1 MTRRSAMVAGLALA
15 ASLAYTPLG
24 AAPDFQR
31 GRLLYENH
39 CDQCHED
46 HVHQRSKSHLRSQAE
61 VRKYVQIWQ
70 KQLKLGWSVDDI
82 ADVLFYLNERYY
94 GFPPAVD

>member
-1 MTRRSAMVAGLALA
+1 MTQLSTMVAALALVTT
-15 ASLAYTPLG
+15 LAFAPPG
-24 AAPDFQR
+24 AAQDFQR

-39 CDQCHED
+39 CNQCHED
-46 HVHQRSKSHLRSQAE
+46 HVHQRGESRLRSQAE
-61 VRKYVQIWQ
+61 VSRYVRIWQ
-70 KQLKLGWSVDDI
+70 KQLKLGWSDDDI